1 MAVLL
6 LPRVLLI
13 YIWMIRIIEAQTAGI
28 TDFCCII
35 PDLIVSIISEQS
47 ADIFFH
53 IF

>member
-28 TDFCCII
+28 ADFCCII
-35 PDLIVSIISEQS
+35 PDLMVSIISEPS